1 MLVSNLST
9 KNWMCIKRDI
19 LKTWTNITLDELD
32 DTKGDLKKIKNLVIS
47 KYGNS
52 NKVDEDV
59 DQIYD
64 EAMMVSNISKPSES
78 DDFDEDREA
87 TMLNP
92 SIEKIS
98 FHDIVQDEIVKH

>member
-47 KYGNS
+47 KYGNN
-52 NKVDEDV
+52 NKIDEDV

-78 DDFDEDREA
+78 EDFDEDKEA

-92 SIEKIS
+92 SIEKVS

>member
-1 MLVSNLST
+1 
-9 KNWMCIKRDI
+9 MCIKRDI

-47 KYGNS
+47 KYGNN
-52 NKVDEDV
+52 NKIDEDV

-78 DDFDEDREA
+78 EDFDEDKEA

-92 SIEKIS
+92 SIEKVS